1 MSSLPP
7 EEEFLVFFHEN
18 VNVVSLGQELSRRS
32 SRTFTVSNSLSLS
45 LHAFGTTFPSFPFDV
60 SAKDRVIFVLTYFIV
75 EKMMPKLLCLS
86 FTTPA

>member
-7 EEEFLVFFHEN
+7 EEEFLVFFCEN
-18 VNVVSLGQELSRRS
+18 VNVVSLGPELSRRS
-32 SRTFTVSNSLSLS
+32 SRTFTVSNSLSS

-60 SAKDRVIFVLTYFIV
+60 SAKDRFIFVLTYFVV